1 MSESSV
7 RNYQEE
13 MIAFVKYHF
22 NRKAVGFLVIVMVLL
37 YLITLI
43 PSKIVYADQTT
54 VSQKTF
60 KSIEI
65 KTGDTLWSIASEYYT
80 EEYKS
85 IRNYIEV
92 IKDCNSLKSDT
103 IHSGCY
109 LIVPYYEQITK

>member
-1 MSESSV
+1 MSESNV

-13 MIAFVKYHF
+13 IIGFIRYHF
-22 NRKAVGFLVIVMVLL
+22 NRKAVGFLVIVIVLL

-54 VSQKTF
+54 VSHKTF
-60 KSIEI
+60 KSVEI
-65 KTGDTLWSIASEYYT
+65 KAGDTLWSIASEYYT
-80 EEYKS
+80 KEYKD

-109 LIVPYYEQITK
+109 LIIPYYEQIAK